1 MSFLLPQTIVVLVL
15 IFPVRIPQSGEIT
28 INGHQSKIL
37 VTDFRFGSK
46 SLLYSTA
53 EVLTFAVFGD
63 KEVLVLWLPK
73 GETGEFILTGHTSIE
88 PTGEQLLNDLTV
100 VPGEHDV
107 TVSYTQEKGLF
118 TLALEDGSN
127 VLLLDRSAAYLFWV
141 PPLSNDPHAPE
152 NNTGK

>member
-15 IFPVRIPQSGEIT
+15 IFPVRIPKSGEIT